1 MSMTEKI
8 NKVLAKSTS
17 NLKLSK
23 SNMDKTIKE
32 LGLDSLELMEII
44 VQIEEEFKITLD
56 DEKLVNLKTPNDL
69 IKLVESTLNK

>member
-56 DEKLVNLKTPNDL
+56 DEILVNLKTPNDL

>member
-1 MSMTEKI
+1 MSMIEKI

-17 NLKLSK
+17 NLKLNK